1 LVRSL
6 SGWHPQ
12 GATLGE
18 LLPSEVTEPSGVTE
32 KALPTASIA

>member
-6 SGWHPQ
+6 SGWHSQ
-12 GATLGE
+12 GAAVGE
-18 LLPSEVTEPSGVTE
+18 LPPSGVTE